1 MKIRIIAGFVM
12 AVLALAG
19 LVLVTTYVGAA
30 DARALDDQEPREVYL
45 VTDIGGDERGAA
57 AVEFALVVP
66 VLLALLLGIVEFGRA
81 YNVQI
86 SVTHAARETARHMA
100 IHHKWGDAVTQ
111 GISAAP
117 AVALDESNF
126 VLSPGSCDDLPD
138 AEVVVSYPLETL
150 TGIANGLTLRGE
162 AAMRCG
168 G

>member
-1 MKIRIIAGFVM
+1 MFLLRLHFNLQFHQTKDTIVSRW
-12 AVLALAG
+12 
-19 LVLVTTYVGAA
+19 
-30 DARALDDQEPREVYL
+30 RS
-45 VTDIGGDERGAA
+45 ERGAA

-100 IHHKWGDAVTQ
+100 IHQEWGDAVTQ

-126 VLSPGSCDDLPD
+126 VLSPDSCDDLPD
-138 AEVVVSYPLETL
+138 AEVVVRYPLETL
-150 TGIANGLTLRGE
+150 TGIADGLTLRGE